1 MLKSIKSVFTYK
13 VDVGSLGVDAADG
26 NKYYN
31 HKELMML
38 NPQFEFKPRKLEF
51 LTNEELPPTFEDF
64 EAWKGVKK
72 AIFDTDPLSLWCKD
86 EDGNLGKRHSLS
98 RVFRGEDSRALYTQ
112 RHLEEYVKCRDDIL
126 HFAKYCT
133 ITNIDHGQIVV
144 PIRNYQVDFLKHLDS
159 NRNSIIMLSRQLGKS
174 TLAAIHLA
182 HFICFNDKPAAIV
195 SFTKASALEIFDRT
209 KEALEMLPDWLQP
222 SPTKLTDEVMH
233 FAHGAKIVARQ
244 GGKNAL
250 RGDSYAKVFVDE
262 FAHFEDLETTWNKAI
277 RPVVSSGKRSSII
290 VCSTPNGDNVFK
302 QLWDNALAG
311 ENSFKTFQ
319 GDWRLNQ
326 DRLYSDE
333 SGLLD
338 FGEHFKTNEIATIG
352 RIAFEQEHETSFL
365 TSNQCLVDSYVFDNA
380 IIQDK
385 PEENSVTLN
394 SGNEVSFKEYRYPEQ
409 GHRYTIG
416 IDPAENVGIDSTVL
430 TVIDQ
435 SVVPVELVATFASP
449 TIYPSETAEI
459 AGTLA
464 KHYNNSFIFV
474 EVNSPVGGEVIR
486 YLETNESYRNI
497 YAKHGASYQGIKLAK
512 ADRKHGCN
520 LIKHM
525 LEEQEMVINSS
536 DLFKELMRF
545 CFDIRKQVYRASDG
559 HDDFVMSVM
568 MHIIGL
574 NDLIFHS
581 MWMEDTSHLEAYE
594 PDERDVPIVMK
605 TGGWGDDCYSG
616 YQDGIAPTIQD
627 VAHRFNQMT
636 GFRG

>member
-1 MLKSIKSVFTYK
+1 MIDSIKSVFTHK
-13 VDVGSLGVDAADG
+13 IDPETLGLDG
-26 NKYYN
+26 GNGAKYYN

-38 NPQFEFKPRKLEF
+38 NPQSEFKPRKFEF
-51 LTNEELPPTFEDF
+51 LTNEELPETFDDF
-64 EAWKGVKK
+64 EAWKGIKK
-72 AIFDTDPLSLWCKD
+72 AVFNTDQQSLWCKD
-86 EDGNLGKRHSLS
+86 EDGDYGKRHSLS

-112 RHLEEYVKCRDDIL
+112 RHLDEWVRCRDDIL
-126 HFAKYCT
+126 HFAKYCS
-133 ITNIDHGQIVV
+133 ITNIDHGQIIT
-144 PIRNYQVDFLKHLDS
+144 PLRNYQVDLLKHLDV

-174 TLAAIHLA
+174 TLAALHLA
-182 HFICFNDKPAAIV
+182 HFVCFNDKPSAIV

-209 KEALEMLPDWLQP
+209 KECLEMLPDWLQP

-233 FAHGAKIVARQ
+233 FAHGAKLVARQ

-302 QLWDNALAG
+302 TLWDNAVSG

-319 GDWRLNQ
+319 GDWRINQ
-326 DRLYSDE
+326 DRMYNDE
-333 SGLLD
+333 TGFLD
-338 FGEHFKTNEIATIG
+338 FGEHFKSNEIKTIG

-365 TSNQCLVDSYVFDNA
+365 TSSYCIVDSYVFDNA
-380 IIQDK
+380 FVQDK
-385 PEENSVTLN
+385 PEETEITLN
-394 SGNEVSFKEYRYPEQ
+394 SGQVVKFKEYREPED

-416 IDPAENVGIDSTVL
+416 IDPAENVGIDSTVI

-435 SVVPVELVATFASP
+435 SVTPVELVATFADP
-449 TIYPSETAEI
+449 CIYAIETAEI
-459 AGTLA
+459 VATLA

-486 YLETNESYRNI
+486 YMETNESYRNV
-497 YAKHGASYQGIKLAK
+497 YAKHGASYSGIKIVK

-520 LIKHM
+520 LIKH
-525 LEEQEMVINSS
+525 LFEEQEMVINSP

-545 CFDIRKQVYRASDG
+545 CFDIKKQVFRASDG

-568 MHIIGL
+568 MHTLGL
-574 NDLIFHS
+574 NDPVFNAR
-581 MWMEDTSHLEAYE
+581 WVEDTSHLEQYE
-594 PDERDVPIVMK
+594 PDDRDIPIIMK
-605 TGGWGDDCYSG
+605 SGGWGSG
-616 YQDGIAPTIQD
+616 YYDGYQNGYAPSIYD
-627 VAHRFNQMT
+627 VANKCNQMM
-636 GFRG
+636 GFR